1 MSKVRKPFG
10 SFHKHIDNGGVSI
23 KVVPDKDAKFKIK
36 IDTSYLDYPSVAVE
50 IGSWGHLTY
59 DDLHEIGLMFLRAA
73 EAAGK
78 TK

>member
-1 MSKVRKPFG
+1 MSKARKPFG
-10 SFHKHIDNGGVSI
+10 SFCKHIDNGGISI
-23 KVVPDKDAKFKIK
+23 EVVPDKDAEFKIK
-36 IDTSYLDYPSVAVE
+36 MDASYCSYPSVAVE

-73 EAAGK
+73 EAVGK